1 MEIADGSGTDFL
13 TVDDSVITSA
23 TSLLPSTTCTNDRA
37 DVAALKAIVTQ
48 LLADPTHQAI
58 FQHSPDGVKTGRERA
73 LDMLNAFEEAI
84 TNDADYAGQGTEIGA
99 FADEV
104 GAITIAD
111 VVNNA
116 ETDPAFELFSLV
128 IGTLDDI
135 NVANGAL
142 AQIDVDP
149 VVSYDSTS
157 LMNMPKS
164 AFDDM
169 IDQIQVRF
177 HLSGL
182 YGIILV
188 FFERPL
194 FGNLSKPLVT
204 GAADAATL
212 KSSYQ
217 TLINENGNTAPSKQV
232 FWNFLKDTE
241 SPGTFSILIF
251 QLIIYGLILIG
262 LNLKS

>member
-13 TVDDSVITSA
+13 TVDDSAITSA
-23 TSLLPSTTCTNDRA
+23 TSLLPSTTCPNDRA

-48 LLADPTHQAI
+48 LLIDQQAI
-58 FQHSPDGVKTGRERA
+58 FEHSPDGVKTGRERA
-73 LDMLNAFEEAI
+73 LDMLNAFEDAI
-84 TNDADYAGQGTEIGA
+84 ANNADYAGQGTEIGA
-99 FADEV
+99 FANDA

-169 IDQIQVRF
+169 IDDIQVRF
-177 HLSGL
+177 QMSGNL
-182 YGIILV
+182 VKIFV
-188 FFERPL
+188 FFERTL

-217 TLINENGNTAPSKQV
+217 TLVNENGNTAPSKQV
-232 FWNFLKDTE
+232 FWDFLADTE
-241 SPGTFSILIF
+241 SPGTFSVLIC
-251 QLIIYGLILIG
+251 QLIIYRLILIC
-262 LNLKS
+262 LNLQS